1 MLLTWLQSSLS
12 SSILSCVLGSIHA
25 FQVWQKIHDHFQKLT
40 RAKAH
45 QLCTKLRSTTLDN
58 KSVSEFLLHIKA
70 LADAL
75 ASIRDPII
83 PEQHVDVIL
92 KGLPSDYNSVI
103 SVIESKFE
111 LMQIEEVRTGA
122 LAALG
127 SQTPEHLIMSLQI
140 RITSANSALLKVQTK
155 FSLVMDKVCTFL
167 PLDPLIFSHLSN
179 LMSLCRCIICFM
191 FPQSPKI

>member
-1 MLLTWLQSSLS
+1 M
-12 SSILSCVLGSIHA
+12 
-25 FQVWQKIHDHFQKLT
+25 FQVWEKIHDHFQKLT